1 MNTSLIAKIM
11 IVVSFFLFMGVG
23 VWVSKRVKNAE
34 DYYVMGRQA
43 PTFLVTGTIVASYLS
58 KSFPDRRTIE
68 NSDLCANSP
77 KKL

>member
-1 MNTSLIAKIM
+1 MNLEIEENNEKMLLELI
-11 IVVSFFLFMGVG
+11 
-23 VWVSKRVKNAE
+23 
-34 DYYVMGRQA
+34 
-43 PTFLVTGTIVASYLS
+43 